1 MPFNIGAFEV
11 IVLVFVIGVICISV
25 TLFILVIPRMA
36 KVPTKRTQGQD
47 VIAVE
52 ELHNLIEQGWRID
65 SESSDYIFLV
75 KGQRVNHLLHF
86 LVGLFTIGVW
96 WMVWIFIAAYGGEER
111 RTVKKSSQ

>member
-1 MPFNIGAFEV
+1 MFRPILESQVTRIEIGSWLRDLRV
-11 IVLVFVIGVICISV
+11 SLKNGTWCQ
-25 TLFILVIPRMA
+25 
-36 KVPTKRTQGQD
+36 QGQG

-52 ELHNLIEQGWRID
+52 EFHNLIEQGWRID